1 MTTEKDCQVCGKPII
16 EEEMC
21 FEKEYHGTVY
31 YACCP
36 ICYSIFQKHPEKHI
50 DNWKPEIK

>member
-1 MTTEKDCQVCGKPII
+1 MTTKKDCQVCGKPII

-36 ICYSIFQKHPEKHI
+36 VCYSMFQKHPEKHI
-50 DNWKPEIK
+50 DTWNPEV